1 MGRKKVL
8 FSFIVVAIVFL
19 LSLGALS
26 APSYL
31 NETGFPIVKE
41 PLTIGMLVGQAA
53 NHPSFDDL
61 LVYQEYEKQTGIKVK
76 WDMIPTN
83 VLTEKRNLILTS
95 GEYPD
100 AFHSARFNAQDLMM
114 YGEQGIFVPLND
126 LIEQYAPN
134 IKQIFA
140 DDPDLKR
147 GLTMPD
153 GNIYSLPRIFD
164 PAFTS
169 VLAGWKLWINQDFL
183 DALDMEEPSTLDELY
198 LFLKAVKETDLNG
211 NGVAD
216 EIPLGVRGDA
226 VLFDILKGSFGL
238 GNKGTSHQ
246 HVDLDP
252 VTGELRFI
260 PTSPEYRALLEY
272 VHKLYSEGLI
282 TQDIYT
288 VSSAEVAA
296 RAQDGVYG
304 VMLTT
309 NPITAYDQHQYIGLQ
324 TLEGPFGHRIYSNV
338 KPSLVDIGAF
348 VITDKNKHPEATMRW
363 VDHFYGDEGAKLFFM
378 GIEGITFETMP
389 DGSVE
394 FTDLINN
401 NPDGM
406 SFTQAVS
413 TYIPY
418 RNGAYPSIVK
428 EAFFKGSEGHPASIE
443 AASKISPCYPEVIWS
458 PFSYTLDEMDIR
470 ASIGTDIDTYVK
482 EMRAKFMIGQVPLS
496 DWDKYVR
503 TIERMGLDLFM
514 STYEAAYER
523 YMAD

>member
-1 MGRKKVL
+1 MSFRTKLSSFVL
-8 FSFIVVAIVFL
+8 VAVILVFSVGTLA
-19 LSLGALS
+19 
-26 APSYL
+26 APEYL

-41 PLTIGMLVGQAA
+41 PLTIEMLVGQAA
-53 NHPSFDDL
+53 NHPDFDDL
-61 LVYQEYEKQTGIKVK
+61 LVYQEYEKQSGITIM
-76 WDMIPTN
+76 WDMVPTN
-83 VLTEKRNLILTS
+83 VLTEKRNLILTA

-100 AFHSARFNAQDLMM
+100 AFHSARFQAQDLMM
-114 YGEQGIFVPLND
+114 YGEQGIFIPLND
-126 LIEQYAPN
+126 LIDEYAPN

-140 DDPDLKR
+140 DDPDLQR

-169 VLAGWKLWINQDFL
+169 VLAGWKFWINQDFL
-183 DALDMEEPSTLDELY
+183 DALGMEEPETLDELY
-198 LFLKAVKETDLNG
+198 VFLKGVQENDLNG
-211 NGVAD
+211 NGIDD
-216 EIPLGVRGDA
+216 EIPLGVRGDG

-238 GNKGTSHQ
+238 GNKGTAHQ

-252 VTGELRFI
+252 ETDDLRFI
-260 PTSPEYRALLEY
+260 PTTDEYRALLEY

-288 VSSAEVAA
+288 VTSAEVAA

-304 VMLTT
+304 LMLTT
-309 NPITAYDQHQYIGLQ
+309 NPITAYDQQQYIGQQ
-324 TLEGPFGHRIYSNV
+324 TLEGPFGHKVYSNV
-338 KPSLVDIGAF
+338 KPSLVDVGAF

-363 VDHFYGDEGAKLFFM
+363 IDHFYGDEGAKLFFM
-378 GIEGITFETMP
+378 GIEGITFEVME

-428 EAFFKGSEGHPASIE
+428 EAFFKGSEGHPTSVE
-443 AASKISPCYPEVIWS
+443 AASKFSPDFPEVIWS
-458 PFSYTLDEMDIR
+458 PFSYTLDEMDIMS
-470 ASIGTDIDTYVK
+470 SIGTDIDTYVK
-482 EMRAKFMIGQVPLS
+482 EMRAKFMLGQVSLNE
-496 DWDKYVR
+496 WDNYVR
-503 TIERMGLDLFM
+503 TIERMGLDWYM
-514 STYEAAYER
+514 ETYQAAYDR
-523 YMAD
+523 YVN

>member
-1 MGRKKVL
+1 MSFRAKLSSVVLVVLVLL
-8 FSFIVVAIVFL
+8 FSTVAL
-19 LSLGALS
+19 A
-26 APSYL
+26 APEYL
-31 NETGFPIVKE
+31 NETGFPIVNE
-41 PLTIGMLVGQAA
+41 PLTIEMLVGQAA
-53 NHPSFDDL
+53 NHPDFDDL
-61 LVYQEYEKQTGIKVK
+61 LVYQEYEKLSGITIK
-76 WDMIPTN
+76 WDMVPTN

-100 AFHSARFNAQDLMM
+100 AFHSARFQAQDLMM
-114 YGEQGIFVPLND
+114 YGEQGIFIPLND
-126 LIEQYAPN
+126 LIDKYAPN
-134 IKQIFA
+134 IKRIFA
-140 DDPDLKR
+140 EDPDLER

-169 VLAGWKLWINQDFL
+169 VLAGWKFWINQDFL
-183 DALDMEEPSTLDELY
+183 DALGMDEPETLDELY
-198 LFLKAVKETDLNG
+198 VFLKGVKENDLNG
-211 NGVAD
+211 NGIDD
-216 EIPLGVRGDA
+216 EIPLGVRGDG

-238 GNKGTSHQ
+238 GNKGTAHQ

-252 VTGELRFI
+252 ETNELRFI
-260 PTSPEYRALLEY
+260 PTTEEYRALLEY

-304 VMLTT
+304 LMLTT
-309 NPITAYDQHQYIGLQ
+309 NPITAYDQQQYIGLQ
-324 TLEGPFGHRIYSNV
+324 TLEGPFGHKLYSNV
-338 KPSLVDIGAF
+338 KPSLVDVGAF

-363 VDHFYGDEGAKLFFM
+363 IDHFYGDDGAKLFFM
-378 GIEGITFETMP
+378 GIEGITFEVME

-428 EAFFKGSEGHPASIE
+428 EAFFKGSEGHPTSVE
-443 AASKISPCYPEVIWS
+443 AAAKFSADFPEVIWS
-458 PFSYTLDEMDIR
+458 PFSYTLEEMDIMS
-470 ASIGTDIDTYVK
+470 SIGTDIDTYVK
-482 EMRAKFMIGQVPLS
+482 EMRAKFMLGQVPLS
-496 DWDKYVR
+496 EWDNYVR
-503 TIERMGLDLFM
+503 TIERMGLDWYM
-514 STYEAAYER
+514 ETYQAAYDR
-523 YMAD
+523 YVN